1 MKKMLMLLCG
11 ALLINF
17 SVQAAGDAEAGKSKS
32 AKCVA
37 CHGMNGKITIP
48 TYPNLAGQTR
58 RIWNTRCWPIRKAS
72 APAVWLT

>member
-48 TYPNLAGQTR
+48 TYPNLAGQNHKVSGTLD
-58 RIWNTRCWPIRKAS
+58 AG
-72 APAVWLT
+72 L